1 MHADSYINVYHILY
15 NIYICVCVCVSSQCN
30 CPFLGWLCPKSH
42 PYAPSETALQ
52 VSIKVIV
59 TATLDS
65 HIHPFAM
72 ISSEHHLLR
81 TYMSSAN
88 IQPIQ
93 SVYVFFRWSTFKCS
107 CARRYR
113 FFTATRGL
121 TRMDLVFPCPAIPSQ
136 NHSMRSPLIKPLVC
150 ATKSWWST
158 PKPKLST
165 VVANILCK

>member
-1 MHADSYINVYHILY
+1 M
-15 NIYICVCVCVSSQCN
+15 CVCVSSQCK
-30 CPFLGWLCPKSH
+30 CPFLGWLCPKSD

-52 VSIKVIV
+52 VSIKVVV
-59 TATLDS
+59 TATFW
-65 HIHPFAM
+65 IHTSTHCAM
-72 ISSEHHLLR
+72 ISSEHHRWELTWVLQ
-81 TYMSSAN
+81 TST
-88 IQPIQ
+88 
-93 SVYVFFRWSTFKCS
+93 VYIFFRWSTFKCS

-121 TRMDLVFPCPAIPSQ
+121 TRIDLVFPCPAISSQ

>member
-1 MHADSYINVYHILY
+1 M
-15 NIYICVCVCVSSQCN
+15 CVSLVN
-30 CPFLGWLCPKSH
+30 ANVLFLGG
-42 PYAPSETALQ
+42 YAPSLT
-52 VSIKVIV
+52 
-59 TATLDS
+59 
-65 HIHPFAM
+65 HM
-72 ISSEHHLLR
+72 HLLKLHCR
-81 TYMSSAN
+81 SASRWSWR
-88 IQPIQ
+88 QLFGFTHPPIVLWSHLNTTCWELTWVLQ
-93 SVYVFFRWSTFKCS
+93 TSTVYIFFRWSTFKCS

-121 TRMDLVFPCPAIPSQ
+121 TRIDLVFPCPAISSQ

>member
-1 MHADSYINVYHILY
+1 MQLSFSWV
-15 NIYICVCVCVSSQCN
+15 VM
-30 CPFLGWLCPKSH
+30 P
-42 PYAPSETALQ
+42 Q
-52 VSIKVIV
+52 VSPICTFWNC
-59 TATLDS
+59 TAGQHQGDRDGNFLDS

-121 TRMDLVFPCPAIPSQ
+121 TRIDLVFPCPAIPSQ